1 MTDIPAG
8 NNPAPSEIKKFRNTL
23 WKTHL
28 IRLAG
33 LADVIDRFIDIQL
46 KNRVNWLK
54 TFSLIILI
62 FEGGRLT
69 PGELGHAMH
78 RSKENMTKVIDAL
91 VKEGLVKRYRGGKD
105 RRNVRI
111 KITPEGINY
120 MKQILKEIKKEEN
133 LVRSWFTPS
142 ELEAVDVLLFK
153 FSSFLKED

>member
-1 MTDIPAG
+1 
-8 NNPAPSEIKKFRNTL
+8 
-23 WKTHL
+23 
-28 IRLAG
+28 
-33 LADVIDRFIDIQL
+33 
-46 KNRVNWLK
+46 
-54 TFSLIILI
+54 
-62 FEGGRLT
+62 
-69 PGELGHAMH
+69 MH